1 VVVCL
6 ILSEMF
12 GVLSEIIWQTRGDVG
27 RVCVTIFI
35 DKDLFRWI
43 EVPAIS
49 AQMSPAFMIAKNAK
63 GKKDLAP

>member
-1 VVVCL
+1 
-6 ILSEMF
+6 MF
-12 GVLSEIIWQTRGDVG
+12 GVLRQIIWKTRGHVC

-49 AQMSPAFMIAKNAK
+49 AQMSPVFMIAKNAE
-63 GKKDLAP
+63 GKKDLAL